1 MELFK
6 LILTFLILLLFSLI
20 GLALLWRGG
29 RDMLT
34 RLLAWSR
41 LQVVQGVITA
51 VESEVES
58 YYTSKKRRKG
68 SRGSDT
74 FYYPVILFQTQT
86 GESVTFTSEV
96 GEMKSSRPYRWS
108 FGFNRRRNDDELE
121 YVVGRT
127 IAVCYDPTGAIP
139 PCIDSWVAMFHTPI
153 ILLIVGLITCGF
165 MTLIFYLDQ
174 GKLISDIIRLLD
186 WSAT

>member
-6 LILTFLILLLFSLI
+6 LILTLLILLLFSSI
-20 GLALLWRGG
+20 GLALIWHGG
-29 RDMLT
+29 RDILA
-34 RLLAWSR
+34 RLVAWPR
-41 LQVVQGVITA
+41 LQVVQGEIIA

-68 SRGSDT
+68 SRASDT
-74 FYYPVILFQTQT
+74 YYYPVICFQTQT

-108 FGFNRRRNDDELE
+108 FGFKSRRNDDELE

-127 IAVCYDPTGAIP
+127 VAVRYDPTGALP
-139 PCIDSWVAMFHTPI
+139 PCIDSWVAMFRTPI

-165 MTLIFYLDQ
+165 MAVIFYLDQ
-174 GKLISDIIRLLD
+174 GKLISDIIRLLG
-186 WSAT
+186 WSTP